1 MSRRY
6 RNVSFTRLITK
17 ILILF
22 IGYIALNRYVQTVV
36 VSESIH
42 DNFSLT
48 PLFWAIFT
56 LIVEIFVVLIIYQFY
71 QMYLLKKAGIY
82 EIDAMKGGDLFE
94 EKLCILFSQLGYSVE
109 HYSKHHRGNEY
120 GVDIIIEK
128 DGIRTAVQAKRFKR
142 REHVDN
148 TAVEK
153 LDAGKKITNC
163 DNALI
168 VTNSTFTKNARF
180 AANKLNVELWDRKE
194 LVTQLLKAKNN

>member
-36 VSESIH
+36 ASESIR

-82 EIDAMKGGDLFE
+82 EIDKMNGEQFE
-94 EKLCILFSQLGYSVE
+94 EKLCILFGQLGYLVE
-109 HYSKHHRGNEY
+109 HYSKNHRGNEY

-153 LDAGKKITNC
+153 LEAGKKITNC

-194 LVTQLLKAKNN
+194 LVTYLLKTKNN